1 MIINSKRFGQV
12 EVDQDRIINF
22 KEGLLG
28 FPNFKNFFLVDD
40 PTDPTIP
47 FKWLIPMDN
56 PEISFLVT
64 DPGIFFKDFIFDLS
78 AKDQNALGAQS
89 EDDISVICLL
99 TVPIDAKR
107 ITANLRGPLV
117 INWRTL
123 QGRQIVLENTNFTTK
138 HYIFIQ
144 DVEKASEPKTVSE
157 TAKNV
162 CVAAPS
168 KEESK
173 DLARGAGN

>member
-22 KEGLLG
+22 KEGLMG
-28 FPNFKNFFLVDD
+28 FPDFKSCFLVDD

-47 FKWLIPMDN
+47 FKWLIPMKN

-64 DPGIFFKDFIFDLS
+64 DPGIFFKDYIFDLS
-78 AKDQNALGAQS
+78 EKDQNALGAQS

-99 TVPIDAKR
+99 TVPIEAKQ

-144 DVEKASEPKTVSE
+144 DLETAPEPKKVAGST
-157 TAKNV
+157 KDV
-162 CVAAPS
+162 CVAAS
-168 KEESK
+168 SNEDTK
-173 DLARGAGN
+173 DAAREVGN